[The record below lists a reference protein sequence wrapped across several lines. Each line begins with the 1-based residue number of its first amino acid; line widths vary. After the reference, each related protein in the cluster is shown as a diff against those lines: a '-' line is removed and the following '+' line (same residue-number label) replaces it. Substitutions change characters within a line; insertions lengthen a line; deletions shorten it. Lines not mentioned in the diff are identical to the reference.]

1 MLACLSLSADNHS
14 AVIEHDGLNAIVQL
28 ARSEHTE
35 LQKLAL
41 QALSTMAENSDLHNT
56 LVVDYDVIGLMQT
69 LCKSSAL
76 IGVQFSVALLYN
88 LLSMS
93 ESHGEK
99 IIRSGLE
106 GLMLL
111 VKHKMKQVREH
122 AIKALARLAL
132 AHPEQLMASDIPLA
146 RDMAIQLRNR
156 LASQGRLPSSPL
168 PSASAIAAPGK
179 AFPLDSFL
187 SGRTGE
193 MLFTTTIFTAGLSTT
208 QTTTQTNGTSH
219 TAAPSV
225 AVQPTEQ
232 ACSSEAASNSA
243 GKRDAMSAEFETAQ
257 AMRVTRS
264 RTKD

>member
-1 MLACLSLSADNHS
+1 
-14 AVIEHDGLNAIVQL
+14 VIEHDGLNAIVQL

-168 PSASAIAAPGK
+168 PSASAIAAPG
-179 AFPLDSFL
+179 
-187 SGRTGE
+187 
-193 MLFTTTIFTAGLSTT
+193 LSTT